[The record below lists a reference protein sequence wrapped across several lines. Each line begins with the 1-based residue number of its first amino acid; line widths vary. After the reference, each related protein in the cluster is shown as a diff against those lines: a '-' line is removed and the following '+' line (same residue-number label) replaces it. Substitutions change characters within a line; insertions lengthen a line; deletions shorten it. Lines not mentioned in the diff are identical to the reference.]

1 MIRANTFAL
10 TNDCLHMP
18 VKTQHVPIAAL
29 SALGLNTKSTIHYQ
43 LQPDELSE
51 QTLLRGQGEV
61 NDTGALCIR
70 TGEFT
75 GRSPQDK
82 FIVKDALTEDSVHW
96 NNFNIAIAPEKFT
109 ALKAKVLN
117 YLNAQEELWVRDAYA
132 CADPQ
137 YRLNIR
143 VINEHAWSNLFAY
156 NMFLR
161 PTEQE
166 LSNFEPDWH
175 IIQAPGFKA
184 DPAIDGTRQH
194 NFAIV
199 SFTEKTILIGGTG
212 YTGEMKKGI
221 FTILNYLLPHKL
233 NVLSMHCSAN
243 MGKDGDVAV
252 FFGLSGTGKTT
263 LSADPNRKLIGDD
276 EHGWTND
283 GVFNFEGGC
292 YAKCIDL
299 TEEKEPEIFRAIKP
313 GALVENVLFFD
324 SSRQIDFSNKTIT
337 ENTRVSYPLHFISNA
352 QEPSM
357 GGLPKNIFF
366 LTCDAYGV
374 LPPISKLTPGQAMY
388 QFISGYTAR
397 VAGTEAG
404 VTEPKA
410 TFSAC
415 FGAPFLP
422 LHPGKYAEM
431 LGEKMRTHQVNVW
444 MINTGW
450 SGGGYGVGNRMKLS
464 YTRAMITAALNGE
477 LDQVEFEKHPVFGM
491 LMPKMCPGVPKELLH
506 PRYTWADR
514 AAYDQAASK
523 LAEMFIQN
531 FEKYAAGVSNEILQ
545 SAPNPKGYQY

>member
-1 MIRANTFAL
+1 
-10 TNDCLHMP
+10 MP

-51 QTLLRGQGEV
+51 QTLLRGQGDV

-175 IIQAPGFKA
+175 IIQVPGFKA

-324 SSRQIDFSNKTIT
+324 NSRQIDFSNKTIT
-337 ENTRVSYPLHFISNA
+337 ENTRVSYPLHFITNA
-352 QEPSM
+352 QEPSI

>member
-51 QTLLRGQGEV
+51 QTLLRGQGDV

-324 SSRQIDFSNKTIT
+324 NSRQIDFSNKTIT

-352 QEPSM
+352 QEPSI

>member
-313 GALVENVLFFD
+313 GALVENVMFFD
-324 SSRQIDFSNKTIT
+324 NSSQIDFSNKAIT
-337 ENTRVSYPLHFISNA
+337 ENTRVSYPLHYISNA
-352 QEPSM
+352 QEPSI

-477 LDQVEFEKHPVFGM
+477 LDQVEFEKHPVFGV